1 MYEGSDI
8 FIPSS
13 TLAIVHLL
21 FVIYLS
27 LLIFQLAVSVFV
39 SCQQFLYIV
48 DTDPYQIYDQED
60 IFYGSIVFS
69 FLKVS
74 VDVEAF
80 KMVTSKK
87 VYAKRDPPRQLLPVP
102 LSLWQPLFT
111 HASTGDPQTLA
122 GSLGSVSCGVTAF
135 L

>member
-1 MYEGSDI
+1 MYEDSDI

-27 LLIFQLAVSVFV
+27 LLIFQLAVSVFCGV
-39 SCQQFLYIV
+39 VTVLYIYWIL
-48 DTDPYQIYDQED
+48 DPIRFMIGRYFLW
-60 IFYGSIVFS
+60 FYSFFH

-87 VYAKRDPPRQLLPVP
+87 VYAKRDPPRQLLPVH
-102 LSLWQPLFT
+102 LSLW
-111 HASTGDPQTLA
+111 
-122 GSLGSVSCGVTAF
+122 
-135 L
+135 